1 MISLC
6 WLSQPP
12 CLWNPQTGLV
22 QDVCATGL
30 CLALEQS
37 HKHILN
43 VLHQSPPVP
52 QSHVTSLILA
62 SSIFSV
68 SSSAWGL
75 VMPRAFARVRSRNH
89 HQIFRQIS
97 IVDLTR
103 ILLVLSRLSP
113 TQVRFLVLSLRPHPL
128 FSSDHPLYSCS
139 RRTFRIVAIIIGL
152 HVFNNVAFLK
162 FLSPK
167 FSVHVLQ
174 RSSPRLF

>member
-1 MISLC
+1 MLCWCLNVSTSMISLC

-52 QSHVTSLILA
+52 QSHVTSLIPA
-62 SSIFSV
+62 SSISSV

-97 IVDLTR
+97 IVDLPR
-103 ILLVLSRLSP
+103 ILLVLSRLVSNSSEVSGTEPAISP
-113 TQVRFLVLSLRPHPL
+113 AVFL
-128 FSSDHPLYSCS
+128 
-139 RRTFRIVAIIIGL
+139 
-152 HVFNNVAFLK
+152 
-162 FLSPK
+162 
-167 FSVHVLQ
+167 
-174 RSSPRLF
+174 